1 MQEYVDTG
9 QDDTDDRRDKR
20 CAKRG
25 VAHQHLRARYGERAA
40 RVDEELRLQVCPLT
54 CLLAARACWCIR
66 CSKLVI
72 LTLPA
77 GEPLPLPLAPL
88 AAAALDVDA
97 AGFLDVLEL
106 ALAPLLMLPLLP
118 VAAALPLLEEAA
130 AATLPVLPLPVGLDE
145 EAAADV
151 DAFGGIV

>member
-1 MQEYVDTG
+1 MCEKEESRISTSG
-9 QDDTDDRRDKR
+9 RGT
-20 CAKRG
+20 AKEQRG
-25 VAHQHLRARYGERAA
+25 LTK
-40 RVDEELRLQVCPLT
+40 ELRLQVRPLT

-106 ALAPLLMLPLLP
+106 ALAPLLVLLLP

>member
-1 MQEYVDTG
+1 M
-9 QDDTDDRRDKR
+9 R
-20 CAKRG
+20 
-25 VAHQHLRARYGERAA
+25 
-40 RVDEELRLQVCPLT
+40 PLT

-106 ALAPLLMLPLLP
+106 ALALPLVLLP
-118 VAAALPLLEEAA
+118 LVAALPLVEEA
-130 AATLPVLPLPVGLDE
+130 AATLPVLPLPVALDE
-145 EAAADV
+145 EGADV
-151 DAFGGIV
+151 DAFGGIVISSAMSKHHSLARDVLRFPPWLLLVGVRVCGVYRSRRPRCRRRGPDAPRD

>member
-1 MQEYVDTG
+1 MCEKEESRISTSG
-9 QDDTDDRRDKR
+9 RGT
-20 CAKRG
+20 AKEQRG
-25 VAHQHLRARYGERAA
+25 LTK
-40 RVDEELRLQVCPLT
+40 ELRLQVRPLT

-97 AGFLDVLEL
+97 AAGFLDVLEL
-106 ALAPLLMLPLLP
+106 ALAPLLVLLLAP